1 MKIKLFILSF
11 LIVSLIGNLSAVS
24 SQQEGIV
31 HVKLTFI
38 DGFTG
43 KPVDGSVWTGFWKAD
58 ELWKENMF
66 QGELVEDYL
75 KEVKTVNGKFSAE
88 LPLHGAYYIW
98 FWPKEE
104 IENTRYG
111 WLPAYEP
118 RYATFVFDGETNVR
132 YTVITYP
139 IGFIIADLY
148 SPTGEKIEF
157 KEWDDV
163 WNYNLARF
171 HGVSSDDSI
180 IIFYT
185 GFTDKGHHFMIAVPA
200 GKKSKIVWTAH
211 VPGYGW
217 AWLKA
222 DNRGEYYILGKG
234 GVTRINLVLETAW
247 TMYRKAIE
255 RAEVFKQ
262 MGYRLNDN
270 ATQLLNKAQSIL
282 EEADSLSAGKAAKLA
297 WEALRY
303 VLLAEE
309 QAILDKSLQDLEHY
323 RMGRFEA
330 IVPDGYHVNITLDY
344 VDFFFSAHYAM
355 EGVGTEYWLKL
366 EKMFK
371 YDDVFVSAYD
381 AHPDGF
387 VPEYVI
393 KGSINWLRRETNGLI
408 KRVVINGHPIGPGVY
423 VDTFM
428 VGEGRFYPPFL
439 RKILKPTNETAM
451 IEFSKN
457 RMRSIASAAKHIEDV
472 EVVEYIMEDELEF
485 TNHYC
490 WKTWNGKLLVTP
502 CPLDYKIRWMKE
514 VSEAIKKADPN
525 AKVFIST
532 IGVPAN
538 PTLNHMREWLGS
550 ERYKLFTSP
559 DAIEYFLENGV
570 KLDGFNIQ
578 IHMNCIWD
586 GVWDVITLYDVLED
600 YGRLGLPIGLLE
612 FYVPSRQSEDKVFRP
627 WRDGFSE
634 ENQAELLRRSLIVLL
649 GNPQVIGIV
658 YYTHWYDTKLAAW
671 APEVKSPYY
680 PVGLIRANGTPKPAY
695 YALLNFFKSRIYQGE
710 IQLSDGR
717 GSVKTLEGW
726 YYVTVS
732 DKDGNVVGSYRIHVD
747 GGSKT
752 YLIFHQYENQTLR
765 AEVKRL
771 REEMEK
777 SRARISGLEDEIKRL
792 EQDVHEKGA
801 LIAKL
806 REQCSEEITRTTI
819 TTTLTETTTLQ
830 TSAESTLETYLLM
843 ICIATLVIAIT
854 LAIASRRR

>member
-1 MKIKLFILSF
+1 MKIKFFISF
-11 LIVSLIGNLSAVS
+11 LLIVSLITSLSAVS
-24 SQQEGIV
+24 GQQETV
-31 HVKLTFI
+31 HVELTFI

-43 KPVDGSVWTGFWKAD
+43 KPVDGSVWAGFWKAD

-66 QGELVEDYL
+66 QGEVVEDYL
-75 KEVKTVNGKFSAE
+75 KEVKTVNGKLSAE

-104 IENTRYG
+104 IENIRYG
-111 WLPAYEP
+111 WLPTYEP
-118 RYATFVFDGETNVR
+118 RYATFIFDGETNIR

-211 VPGYGW
+211 VQGYGW

-222 DNRGEYYILGKG
+222 DNRGEYYILRKG
-234 GVTRINLVLETAW
+234 GVIRINLVLETAW

-381 AHPDGF
+381 ARQDGF
-387 VPEYVI
+387 VPDYVI

-550 ERYKLFTSP
+550 ERCKLFTSP

-612 FYVPSRQSEDKVFRP
+612 FYVPSGQSEDKVFRP